1 MKLFYLRVCRGSHS
15 AENCRLFNAKARP
28 EPFYGIR
35 CGNDCASSNGAPR
48 AALRRQSDLK
58 FEAAFP
64 HFHPTATRL

>member
-1 MKLFYLRVCRGSHS
+1 VPKIADCSTRKRGQNRSTV
-15 AENCRLFNAKARP
+15 F
-28 EPFYGIR
+28 R